1 MWVNATILTI
11 QIRVTV
17 KNVVQNLA
25 VPFVMIDPTAITNNS
40 NAKSKSAR
48 SWKESIANNMTDAEV
63 IELLREI
70 KRLKDYIKTL
80 DNHNAR
86 IINQNRELQ
95 QELRNLTQ
103 K

>member
-1 MWVNATILTI
+1 MMELIVRGAG
-11 QIRVTV
+11 R
-17 KNVVQNLA
+17 
-25 VPFVMIDPTAITNNS
+25 TAN
-40 NAKSKSAR
+40 K
-48 SWKESIANNMTDAEV
+48 MTDAEV

>member
-1 MWVNATILTI
+1 MVELTVRGAEKIVNNI
-11 QIRVTV
+11 
-17 KNVVQNLA
+17 
-25 VPFVMIDPTAITNNS
+25 
-40 NAKSKSAR
+40 
-48 SWKESIANNMTDAEV
+48 TDAEV

-80 DNHNAR
+80 DNHNER

>member
-1 MWVNATILTI
+1 MVGLTV
-11 QIRVTV
+11 RGAVRTV
-17 KNVVQNLA
+17 
-25 VPFVMIDPTAITNNS
+25 S
-40 NAKSKSAR
+40 
-48 SWKESIANNMTDAEV
+48 NMTDAEV

-95 QELRNLTQ
+95 QELRNLT
-103 K
+103 KK

>member
-1 MWVNATILTI
+1 MVELIVRGAERIVN
-11 QIRVTV
+11 
-17 KNVVQNLA
+17 K
-25 VPFVMIDPTAITNNS
+25 
-40 NAKSKSAR
+40 
-48 SWKESIANNMTDAEV
+48 MTDAEV

>member
-1 MWVNATILTI
+1 
-11 QIRVTV
+11 
-17 KNVVQNLA
+17 
-25 VPFVMIDPTAITNNS
+25 
-40 NAKSKSAR
+40 
-48 SWKESIANNMTDAEV
+48 MTDAEV

-70 KRLKDYIKTL
+70 KRLKDYVKAL

-86 IINQNRELQ
+86 IIKQNRELQ

>member
-1 MWVNATILTI
+1 MVELTVRGAEKIVNNI
-11 QIRVTV
+11 
-17 KNVVQNLA
+17 
-25 VPFVMIDPTAITNNS
+25 
-40 NAKSKSAR
+40 
-48 SWKESIANNMTDAEV
+48 TDAEV
-63 IELLREI
+63 IELIREI

-95 QELRNLTQ
+95 QKIRNLTQ

>member
-1 MWVNATILTI
+1 MNVLTVELTVRGAVRIVN
-11 QIRVTV
+11 
-17 KNVVQNLA
+17 K
-25 VPFVMIDPTAITNNS
+25 
-40 NAKSKSAR
+40 
-48 SWKESIANNMTDAEV
+48 MTDAEV

-95 QELRNLTQ
+95 QELKRLT
-103 K
+103 KK

>member
-1 MWVNATILTI
+1 
-11 QIRVTV
+11 
-17 KNVVQNLA
+17 
-25 VPFVMIDPTAITNNS
+25 
-40 NAKSKSAR
+40 
-48 SWKESIANNMTDAEV
+48 MTDAEV

-70 KRLKDYIKTL
+70 KRLKDYVNTL

-95 QELRNLTQ
+95 QELKRLTN

>member
-1 MWVNATILTI
+1 MVELTV
-11 QIRVTV
+11 RG
-17 KNVVQNLA
+17 
-25 VPFVMIDPTAITNNS
+25 VMRIV
-40 NAKSKSAR
+40 SK
-48 SWKESIANNMTDAEV
+48 MTDAEV

-95 QELRNLTQ
+95 QELRRLTQ

>member
-1 MWVNATILTI
+1 MAELIVRGAMRI
-11 QIRVTV
+11 V
-17 KNVVQNLA
+17 
-25 VPFVMIDPTAITNNS
+25 
-40 NAKSKSAR
+40 
-48 SWKESIANNMTDAEV
+48 NNMTDAEV

>member
-1 MWVNATILTI
+1 MVELIVHGAG
-11 QIRVTV
+11 RTV
-17 KNVVQNLA
+17 
-25 VPFVMIDPTAITNNS
+25 S
-40 NAKSKSAR
+40 
-48 SWKESIANNMTDAEV
+48 NMTDAEV